1 MRLEA
6 IAKALGGQL
15 IERLNLFSPAVVKVP
30 AAPGSSVGLILL
42 RIRFEGSMVVLQVG
56 AVDTGTLTVEKVL
69 VE

>member
-15 IERLNLFSPAVVKVP
+15 IERLNVFSPAVVKVP

-56 AVDTGTLTVEKVL
+56 AVDTGTLTVG
-69 VE
+69 

>member
-6 IAKALGGQL
+6 IAKALGGQVT
-15 IERLNLFSPAVVKVP
+15 ERLNVFSPAVVEVP
-30 AAPGSSVGLILL
+30 TTLGSSVGLILL

-56 AVDTGTLTVEKVL
+56 AVDTGTLTAEKVR

>member
-15 IERLNLFSPAVVKVP
+15 IERLNVFSPAVVKVP

-56 AVDTGTLTVEKVL
+56 AVDTGTLASG
-69 VE
+69 

>member
-1 MRLEA
+1 MEA
-6 IAKALGGQL
+6 IDKALGGQVT
-15 IERLNLFSPAVVKVP
+15 ERLNVFSPAVVKVP